1 MLYMKKNFFSG
12 KKLKFVWAR
21 IVNEF
26 YPAPPGYVDEMY
38 IYVVGTL
45 TCAISNYGMGG
56 MLTFRI
62 KF

>member
-1 MLYMKKNFFSG
+1 MLYMKYNFFSG

-21 IVNEF
+21 IVKEF
-26 YPAPPGYVDEMY
+26 YPVPPGYVDEMY

-56 MLTFRI
+56 C
-62 KF
+62 